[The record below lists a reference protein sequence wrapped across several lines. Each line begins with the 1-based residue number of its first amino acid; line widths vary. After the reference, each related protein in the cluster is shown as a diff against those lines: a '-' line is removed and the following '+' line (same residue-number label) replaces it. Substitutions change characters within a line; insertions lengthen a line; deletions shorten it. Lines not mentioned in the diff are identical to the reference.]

1 LHNQKSP
8 LSLQAQNQKIMTKK
22 PSYIFRVTVEDWTSK
37 QKIHYEAN
45 LIAVIEFIDK
55 HATRTL
61 TVGEINKAIHEGE
74 TLRLTNDHTAT
85 IKLIGH
91 DTPKA
96 I

>member
-1 LHNQKSP
+1 MKKP
-8 LSLQAQNQKIMTKK
+8 LYVCKHKPKKIMTKK
-22 PSYIFRVTVEDWTSK
+22 PGYIFRVTVEDWTNK

-85 IKLIGH
+85 IKLIGN
-91 DTPKA
+91 DTTKTK
-96 I
+96 

>member
-1 LHNQKSP
+1 M
-8 LSLQAQNQKIMTKK
+8 QAQTKKIMTKK
-22 PSYIFRVTVEDWTSK
+22 PSYIFRVTVEDWTTK

>member
-1 LHNQKSP
+1 MKQKS
-8 LSLQAQNQKIMTKK
+8 
-22 PSYIFRVTVEDWTSK
+22 SYIFRVTVEDWTTK

-91 DTPKA
+91 DTAKT